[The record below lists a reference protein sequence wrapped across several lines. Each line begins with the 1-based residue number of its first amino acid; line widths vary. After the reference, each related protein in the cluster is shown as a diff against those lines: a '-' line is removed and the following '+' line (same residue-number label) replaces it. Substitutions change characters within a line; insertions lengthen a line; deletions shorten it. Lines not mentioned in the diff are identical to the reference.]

1 MNYSAAKSQHIFL
14 AEALLPTGIVT
25 AGFLTWQFDPEG
37 YGLFTLAATLI
48 AWVEW
53 SVTSSMLYAPEV
65 EVYHA
70 HKLSLRSFWHQH
82 FNYGHGTFC
91 FHQARS
97 RRNVERIKVK
107 LLSFYFNLVRYPLLM
122 RSQHSVLLTQ
132 IANIAVFFVKNLIK
146 NTNSPLHKT

>member
-1 MNYSAAKSQHIFL
+1 M
-14 AEALLPTGIVT
+14 LPTGIVN
-25 AGFLTWQFDPEG
+25 AGFLTRQFDFEG
-37 YGLFTLAATLI
+37 YGLFTLAAILI

-70 HKLSLRSFWHQH
+70 HNLSLRSFWRQH
-82 FNYGHGTFC
+82 FNYGRGTFC
-91 FHQARS
+91 FHQACS

-107 LLSFYFNLVRYPLLM
+107 PLSFYFNLLRYQLLL

-132 IANIAVFFVKNLIK
+132 VANIAVFLVKNLIK